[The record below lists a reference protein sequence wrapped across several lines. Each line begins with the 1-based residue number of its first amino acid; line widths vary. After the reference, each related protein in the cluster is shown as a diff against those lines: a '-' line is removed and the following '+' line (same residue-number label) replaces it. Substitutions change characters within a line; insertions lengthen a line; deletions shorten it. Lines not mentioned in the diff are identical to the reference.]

1 MISHEFSHKLRMDEE
16 RKMTSEQRIEILSH
30 WEEEGVDNDLL
41 AVEISYRTN
50 IDVKDVLVIL
60 YYEFL
65 YNDSSEDEMAELN
78 LGEIA
83 EEIGNTYTTKDPEL
97 KGIEHISAECAFKV
111 LECEDDIFWEIGLNY
126 DPDEDP
132 E

>member
-1 MISHEFSHKLRMDEE
+1 MISNEFSHRLRMDEE
-16 RKMTSEQRIEILSH
+16 SKMTSEQRIEILSN

-50 IDVKDVLVIL
+50 IEINDVLVIL
-60 YYEFL
+60 YYEVL
-65 YNDSSEDEMAELN
+65 YTDSLEDEMAEID

-97 KGIEHISAECAFKV
+97 KGIEHISADCAFKV
-111 LECEDDIFWEIGLNY
+111 LDCEDDIFWEIGLNY
-126 DPDEDP
+126 DLDEST

>member
-50 IDVKDVLVIL
+50 IEINDVLVIL
-60 YYEFL
+60 YYEVL
-65 YNDSSEDEMAELN
+65 YTDSLEDEMAEID

-111 LECEDDIFWEIGLNY
+111 LDCEDDIFWEIGIY
-126 DPDEDP
+126 DDPDEDP